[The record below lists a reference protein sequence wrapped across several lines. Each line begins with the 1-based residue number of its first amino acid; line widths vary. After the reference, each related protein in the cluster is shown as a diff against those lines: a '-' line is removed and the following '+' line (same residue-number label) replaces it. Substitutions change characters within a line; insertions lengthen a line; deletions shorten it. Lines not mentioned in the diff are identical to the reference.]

1 MIQREAQQKIEAKRT
16 AIHKKQCRSVYIE
29 GLAVLQKHFERF
41 GVVVYV
47 DGFRFYRT
55 DLNQEEKF
63 PNEFKKIEIVVFPPL
78 GVNNI
83 ASMISNVQLF
93 FYYFALSVPLF

>member
-1 MIQREAQQKIEAKRT
+1 MWM
-16 AIHKKQCRSVYIE
+16 
-29 GLAVLQKHFERF
+29 GF
-41 GVVVYV
+41 G
-47 DGFRFYRT
+47 FYRT
-55 DLNQEEKF
+55 DQNQEEKF